1 MFTKRQLALFAS
13 ATILLS
19 SSLGFGGG
27 ILGSKYFAVVPA
39 ATAQSTLNTKN
50 QADAAAQDLIADPAT
65 QSAFNQAAAA
75 NPAAPTSEPRSGQLS
90 VAEIAAIAAPSVVE
104 IRTEVTVSGL
114 RSRSY
119 VAEGAGSGVLVTADG
134 EIVTNNH
141 VIDGAQTITVY
152 LQNGQSYPATLV
164 ATDPETD
171 IALIK
176 IEASG
181 LIAATLGDSD
191 QLQVG
196 DLAVAIGNPLGE
208 LGGTVTDGIISAL
221 DREITLDNET
231 MNLMQ
236 TNAAIN
242 PGNSGGGLFDEAG
255 NLIGIVVA
263 KSSGTGVEGLG
274 FAIPI
279 NDVKTVMND
288 LTRFGTVQGRIKLG
302 VTLVDINTDDLLALY
317 RVTEQGVYI
326 LKVDESGNA
335 ARAGLQS
342 GDRIVAIN
350 GQVVSASAEIGRFLK
365 TIEPG
370 SQINIEVIREN
381 RSLTISV
388 EMQASGPQV

>member
-288 LTRFGTVQGRIKLG
+288 LTRFGAVQGRIRLG
-302 VTLVDINTDDLLALY
+302 ITLVDINTDDLLALY
-317 RVTEQGVYI
+317 RMTEQGVYI

-370 SQINIEVIREN
+370 SQLSIEVIRES
-381 RSLTISV
+381 RTLTISV
-388 EMQASGPQV
+388 EMQAYWPQV

>member
-288 LTRFGTVQGRIKLG
+288 LTRFGAVQGRIRLG
-302 VTLVDINTDDLLALY
+302 ITLVDINTDDLLALY
-317 RVTEQGVYI
+317 RMTEQGVYI

-370 SQINIEVIREN
+370 SQLSIEVIRES
-381 RSLTISV
+381 RTLTISV
-388 EMQASGPQV
+388 EMQAYRPQV

>member
-1 MFTKRQLALFAS
+1 MITNRQLALFAS

-27 ILGSKYFAVVPA
+27 ILASKYFAVVPA

-119 VAEGAGSGVLVTADG
+119 MAEGAGSGVLVTADG

-288 LTRFGTVQGRIKLG
+288 LTRFGAVQGRIRLG
-302 VTLVDINTDDLLALY
+302 ITLVDINTDDLLALY

-365 TIEPG
+365 TVEPG

-381 RSLTISV
+381 RTLTISV